1 MTPTRSPVLFIHLM
15 KTGGTTLMRN
25 LRETFALDE
34 IYPYRDLD
42 IRYDDGQLDIQHH
55 LSVPYLLTLSDE
67 RWAHIRVLTGHFPY
81 VVHEILG
88 RDFLTVTI
96 LRDPVERT
104 ISLLRQL
111 KRNQPW
117 ENASGLRPR
126 AARTLAA
133 VYDEPLVFG
142 PLIQNH
148 QTKIFSM
155 TTADNPQTY
164 MDMIEIDQ
172 SRLDLAKTN
181 LAQIDVVGEM
191 ENFQEF
197 LRETQERFGWRIV
210 QGARKNATPDADI
223 EPVDPGLR
231 RRIAADNAIDIEFYE
246 YAKELVASRRRG

>member
-1 MTPTRSPVLFIHLM
+1 MTADTSPVLFIHLM

-25 LRETFALDE
+25 LRETFALEE

-42 IRYDDGQLDIQHH
+42 LRYEDGQLDIQHH
-55 LSVPYLLTLSDE
+55 FSVPYLLTISKE
-67 RWAHIRVLTGHFPY
+67 RWAQIRVLTGHFPY
-81 VVHEILG
+81 VVQEILG

-96 LRDPVERT
+96 LREPVERT
-104 ISLLRQL
+104 ISLLRQF

-117 ENASGLRPR
+117 EDPAGLQPR
-126 AARTLAA
+126 AARTLEA

-155 TTADNPQTY
+155 TTADNPHTY
-164 MDMIEIDQ
+164 TDVIEVTQ
-172 SRLDLAKTN
+172 SRLELAKTN
-181 LAQIDVVGEM
+181 LAQIDVVGVL

-210 QGARKNATPDADI
+210 QGARKNATPESDM
-223 EPVDPGLR
+223 EPIDPDLR
-231 RRIAADNAIDIEFYE
+231 RRIAADNAIDIEFYA
-246 YAKELVASRRRG
+246 YAKELVDSRAGR